1 MRTASLDIVVT
12 GLAAVSAAGVGLE
25 PLALAVQEGKNCLR
39 PLSGGD
45 AGGATWGIA
54 HDFRAGDFMPP
65 LKARKFDRC
74 SLMAVATAGM
84 ALRDA
89 GIDPRTGNAERIG
102 IVLGCGFGGIANSAE
117 FLAGYFS
124 AGVEGLAPMLFPNT
138 VANAAASNASIEQG
152 FKGPNI
158 TIVQRF
164 SSAETAL
171 EIACRFLQEGRADV
185 MITGGVDEL
194 TPLMIEGFRATGQ
207 LKRFASGFGEGCGLL
222 VLERRDDA
230 VARGAAVKG
239 SIDDVRSLGLL
250 LPGEEEA
257 GLARLFPQEISPC
270 TISLSGTAD
279 LCPPLVQRLPASGR
293 IELHRITGR
302 SLAMG
307 GLALVALFLTLREGE
322 EGLHLAASPEGPYVA
337 IRVRGGFPV

>member
-1 MRTASLDIVVT
+1 MRTAPYDIVVT
-12 GLAAVSAAGVGLE
+12 GLAAVSAAGVGLD
-25 PLALAVQEGKNCLR
+25 PLADALAEGRSCLR
-39 PLSGGD
+39 PLPGGD
-45 AGGATWGIA
+45 PDQLWGIA
-54 HDFRAGDFMPP
+54 DGFRASDFMPP

-74 SLMAVATAGM
+74 SLMAVAAAGM

-89 GIDPRTGNAERIG
+89 GIDPKSGDAERIG
-102 IVLGCGFGGIANSAE
+102 IVLGCGFGGIANSAD

-171 EIACRFLQEGRADV
+171 EIACRFLEEGRADV
-185 MITGGVDEL
+185 MLTGGVDEL
-194 TPLMIEGFRATGQ
+194 TPLMIEGFRAMGQ
-207 LKRFASGFGEGCGLL
+207 EKRYARSFGEGCGLL
-222 VLERRDDA
+222 VLERGDA
-230 VARGAAVKG
+230 ARRRGATVRG
-239 SIDDVRSLGLL
+239 SIDHVRSVGLF

-257 GLARLFPQEISPC
+257 GIARLLPRELSPC

-279 LCPPLVQRLPASGR
+279 LCPPLLQRLPASGR

-307 GLALVALFLTLREGE
+307 GLALVALLLILRDGE
-322 EGLHLAASPEGPYVA
+322 PGLHLAASPEGPYVA
-337 IRVRGGFPV
+337 IQVRGGSPV